1 MTMTVDSQLEETG
14 GLPAKPREY
23 CGICAVTGGTEI
35 LEKTYLGLH
44 ALQHRGQ
51 EATGIMLAGK
61 GDCCLH
67 RGKGLVDDVFGKI
80 PEKMRKQPVERAV
93 SHVRYS
99 TTGIRDNNEAQP
111 LMVDMGGYEVGIAH
125 NGTICNAASLHT
137 QLQQEGAIFQ
147 STADTELILHLMA
160 RSLLKRHNG
169 DVWDALAEALQKVR
183 GAYSLVMMTADE
195 VAAVRDPYGFR
206 PLNIGR
212 FPDGS
217 YMIASET
224 ISFNVTGAEFVRE
237 VEPGEIVLWDRQNRM
252 QSKIF
257 TDSPKRAH
265 CIFEHIYFA
274 RPGSNV
280 FGDNVSAVRKRTGRR
295 LAREAPVDAD
305 LVMPVPDSG
314 MFAALGYAEASGLPF
329 DMGFTRNHYVGRTF
343 IDPGLKSR
351 QGMVSRKLQP
361 ITEAVK
367 GKRLCLIED
376 SIVRGSTSRARIHTL
391 REVGAK
397 EVHMRISCPPHKF
410 GCYFGIDFPEPEELI
425 ANKMNIEEL
434 ADALYL
440 DSLAY
445 LSQEGMLS
453 CVSAYEPND
462 YCCACFDGNYP
473 VEPERRPGALGY
485 Q

>member
-1 MTMTVDSQLEETG
+1 MNSNPG
-14 GLPAKPREY
+14 KPREY
-23 CGICAVTGGTEI
+23 CGLCGVSGGTEI
-35 LEKTYLGLH
+35 LERTYIGLH

-51 EATGIMLAGK
+51 EASGIMVAGDGK
-61 GDCCLH
+61 CRLH
-67 RGKGLVDDVFGKI
+67 RGKGLVDDVFGRL
-80 PEKMRKQPVERAV
+80 PEKIRKQSVANAI

-99 TTGIRDNNEAQP
+99 TAGIRDNNEAQP

-125 NGTICNAASLHT
+125 NGTICNAGSLHS

-169 DVWDALAEALQKVR
+169 DVWDALAEALQQVK
-183 GAYSLVMMTADE
+183 GAYSLLLMTTDE
-195 VAAVRDPYGFR
+195 VAAVRDPQGFR

-237 VEPGEIVLWDRQNRM
+237 VEPGEIVLWDRQQQMR
-252 QSKIF
+252 SKHF
-257 TDSPKRAH
+257 SESSKRAQ
-265 CIFEHIYFA
+265 CIFEHVYFS

-280 FGDNVSAVRKRTGRR
+280 FGDDVSTVRKRMGRQ
-295 LAREAPVDAD
+295 LAEEAPVDAD
-305 LVMPVPDSG
+305 LIMPVPDSG
-314 MFAALGYAEASGLPF
+314 MFAALGYAEASELPF

-343 IDPGLKSR
+343 IDPGLKPR

-361 ITEAVK
+361 IPEAVK

-397 EVHMRISCPPHKF
+397 EVHMRVSCPPHKF

-425 ANKMNIEEL
+425 ANKMSIDKL
-434 ADALYL
+434 AESLSL

-445 LSQEGMLS
+445 LSQDGMLS
-453 CVSAYEPND
+453 CVSAYAPED

-473 VEPERRPGALGY
+473 VIPEWEARSPR
-485 Q
+485 